1 MEDNLQRKLN
11 HHSNLQWYNME
22 QRLAKDIL
30 PLVNNIEHY
39 PWLQAYVANRIE
51 TLRGYLE
58 NTKEHNKILEIQG
71 AIAELR
77 KFQTLREQAIEG
89 AK

>member
-1 MEDNLQRKLN
+1 MEKNVAI
-11 HHSNLQWYNME
+11 E
-22 QRLAKDIL
+22 II
-30 PLVNNIEHY
+30 PLVNDPAKY
-39 PWLQAYVANRIE
+39 PLLQVFVEARID

-77 KFQTLREQAIEG
+77 RFQTLREQAIEG

>member
-1 MEDNLQRKLN
+1 MEKT
-11 HHSNLQWYNME
+11 
-22 QRLAKDIL
+22 LAKSIM
-30 PLVNNIEHY
+30 PLVNDPNNY
-39 PWLQAYVANRIE
+39 SVLQLFIGSRIS

-58 NTKEHNKILEIQG
+58 NTKDHHKILEIQG

-77 KFQTLREQAIEG
+77 RFETLREQAIEG